1 MIAARLRIPLL
12 LVAVAVTGCVPR
24 PCANPT
30 PCPAPA
36 PPATP
41 VIAPAPPPAPVAPPA
56 ILPPLIVEQPPDSL
70 PLVLRGGRYDIED
83 PLARL
88 PLGEPVTLSATSVDV
103 PALLVALGE
112 SLGISLVVD
121 PEVEGRI
128 TVNFQDVPAR
138 EALRVVLAQAGLF
151 VAAGPPPVP
160 WAPVVFYALPTDIET
175 ASVETIQARFN
186 VSRAMAEFIVR
197 SRVRP

>member
-1 MIAARLRIPLL
+1 MTAARLRMSL
-12 LVAVAVTGCVPR
+12 LVAAVAVTGCVRR
-24 PCANPT
+24 PYADPT
-30 PCPAPA
+30 ACIDPAPA
-36 PPATP
+36 APP
-41 VIAPAPPPAPVAPPA
+41 VIAPTPPPAPVAPPA

-70 PLVLRGGRYDIED
+70 PLVLRGGRYDIDD

-88 PLGEPVTLSATSVDV
+88 PLGEPVTLSATSVDI

-138 EALRVVLAQAGLF
+138 EALRVVLAQAELF
-151 VAAGPPPVP
+151 VAAGPPRVP

-175 ASVETIQARFN
+175 ASVETIQARFK
-186 VSRAMAEFIVR
+186 VTCAMAEFIVR